1 MPIENTAMM
10 EPGYS
15 TTVAVSDLPMERSG
29 IHGMLSDE
37 YGFDEAEAEGLNRFL
52 TDTAKI
58 ESEGGVDNPDS
69 SAKGTFQFLTHGD
82 DNSFQTGLNRLSTAY
97 RKLGGEVPEWVAGA
111 RDHNDPGLLSE
122 RQQRD
127 LALGNLFSSI
137 KDPEETERLF
147 RGASRGDL
155 DASVEMYMKYHHR
168 GSGGDKATKR
178 ARARAASIY
187 SGAYGHGGLVRDS
200 YGRGIF

>member
-1 MPIENTAMM
+1 MPIENTAIM

-15 TTVAVSDLPMERSG
+15 RTVAVSDLPMERTG
-29 IHGMLSDE
+29 IHGLLSDE
-37 YGFDEAEAEGLNRFL
+37 YGFDQAESDGLSRFL
-52 TDTAKI
+52 DNTAKI
-58 ESEGGVDNPDS
+58 ESEGGVDNPGS
-69 SAKGTFQFLTHGD
+69 SAKGTFQFLTYGD

-97 RKLGGEVPEWVAGA
+97 RVLGGEVPEWVAGA
-111 RDHNDPGLLSE
+111 RDHGDPGMLSE
-122 RQQRD
+122 SQQRD

-147 RGASRGDL
+147 RGASGGDT
-155 DASVEMYMKYHHR
+155 DAAVELYMKYHHR

-178 ARARAASIY
+178 ARSRSASIY